1 MKKSTN
7 VLLTENMQSV
17 NSFIV
22 NSEQIECKIGEK
34 SSPSGDQEL
43 ILSGLSFFY

>member
-22 NSEQIECKIGEK
+22 NSEQIEFKIGEK
-34 SSPSGDQEL
+34 SYLSGDQEL